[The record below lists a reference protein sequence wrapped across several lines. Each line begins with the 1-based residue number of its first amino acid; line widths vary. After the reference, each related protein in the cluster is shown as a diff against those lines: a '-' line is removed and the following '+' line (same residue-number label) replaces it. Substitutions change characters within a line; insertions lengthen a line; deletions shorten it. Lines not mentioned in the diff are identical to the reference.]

1 MEILNFVTRGIS
13 NGFGSSRLIIF
24 IVLSNS
30 VGLEI
35 FMSLLKILC
44 FFDLDSEDLGDETSA
59 K

>member
-1 MEILNFVTRGIS
+1 M
-13 NGFGSSRLIIF
+13 F

-44 FFDLDSEDLGDETSA
+44 FFDLDSKDLGDGTSA
-59 K
+59 E